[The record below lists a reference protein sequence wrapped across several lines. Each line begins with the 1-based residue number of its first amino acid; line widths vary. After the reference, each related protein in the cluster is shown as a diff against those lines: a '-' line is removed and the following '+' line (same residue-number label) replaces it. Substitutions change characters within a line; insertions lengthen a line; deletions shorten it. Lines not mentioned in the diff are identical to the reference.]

1 MKIGIVG
8 LGVVGQA
15 SSFGFK
21 KLGHTV
27 IGHDIKLDTKLN
39 DLLDTEVAFICV
51 PTPSSENG
59 GCDTSIV
66 ESVVKDLF
74 KLNYGGIVAI
84 RSTVKPGTTE
94 KLIKEHGT
102 SICFVP
108 EFLRERCAI
117 VDFVENN
124 NLLAVGTQESKDY
137 DKIRECFGNYPK
149 NHAMMSP
156 TEAELIK
163 YYHNS
168 FSALRVVFANEFFE
182 ICKKMGANYTKVK
195 NSLIH
200 SSKLPD
206 IYLDVNDS
214 MRGYSSICWNK
225 DIPAICQLAKE
236 LGLDLPMMSMI
247 EPANNKF
254 FKTPFEG
261 TREHY

>member
-15 SSFGFK
+15 SEFGFK

-27 IGHDIKLDTKLN
+27 IGHDTKLN
-39 DLLDTEVAFICV
+39 TKLTDVLETDVTFVCV
-51 PTPSSENG
+51 PTPCNSDGSCN
-59 GCDTSIV
+59 TSIV
-66 ESVVKDLF
+66 EGVVKDLNS
-74 KLNYGGIVAI
+74 LGYNGVVAI
-84 RSTVKPGTTE
+84 RSTVTPGTTQR
-94 KLIKEHGT
+94 LFQQHL
-102 SICFVP
+102 SSVCFVP

-124 NLLAVGTQESKDY
+124 NLLAVGTDEPKDY
-137 DKIRECFGNYPK
+137 ELIKQCFGNYPK
-149 NHAMMSP
+149 NHAMLSR
-156 TEAELIK
+156 TEAELLK

-182 ICKKMGANYTKVK
+182 ICKKLDANYTNIK
-195 NSLIH
+195 NSLVH
-200 SSKLPD
+200 SCKLPD

-225 DIPAICQLAKE
+225 DVPAICQLAKE
-236 LGLDLPMMSMI
+236 LALDLPLMNMI
-247 EPANNKF
+247 EPANSKF
-254 FKTPFEG
+254 KKTPFEG